1 MKALFISALAGIGAL
16 VASVATAGCL
26 VVFIDEPT
34 MPKSM
39 IER

>member
-26 VVFIDEPT
+26 VIFIDEPV

-39 IER
+39 LQK